1 MQAGI
6 CIGGRAMARPYCL
19 AGEGNCHKGGRDA
32 TCRVSKR
39 IGLYRRAGVPA
50 GICFGG
56 RAMARPY
63 CLAGKTIDIN
73 VVGTRHVASANGLG
87 SEGGHLHRRTR
98 HGASLLGAGKAITII
113 MVGTRHV
120 ASAGGWAVQ
129 AAVIRREAFLPS
141 QRKLDQLG

>member
-73 VVGTRHVASANGLG
+73 VVGTGHVASANGLG
-87 SEGGHLHRRTR
+87 S
-98 HGASLLGAGKAITII
+98 
-113 MVGTRHV
+113 
-120 ASAGGWAVQ
+120 AGGWGC
-129 AAVIRREAFLPS
+129 RRAFVSADAPWRVPTAGWERRLPIE
-141 QRKLDQLG
+141 